1 MQGMWF
7 KRYHTLFRSYLPK
20 NFLKIK
26 NTKVSNFFAS
36 DFSQET
42 KSANSTDI
50 TKAKI
55 PTSLCT
61 SVCGDIKYGRSCGK
75 TLLAKITDPKHPGK
89 VLDAYVILDD
99 QSNTSFADSTV
110 FDFFNAE
117 PNLFGY
123 SLTTLGSKTL
133 NIGRRITGLKIRG
146 ALENRTYDLPSLFEI
161 VEMPDTKDEVAT
173 AEIVCQHKH
182 LEHLASRFPSFQQ
195 DTPVLLLL
203 GRDSC
208 TVMKPLDYINTKETY
223 AHHTTLGCA
232 VIGSVCLGRNR
243 QQRTLQTSTK
253 CHPHFHAKP
262 QFSHVLDFPDIFV
275 KQ

>member
-1 MQGMWF
+1 M
-7 KRYHTLFRSYLPK
+7 
-20 NFLKIK
+20 
-26 NTKVSNFFAS
+26 
-36 DFSQET
+36 
-42 KSANSTDI
+42 
-50 TKAKI
+50 
-55 PTSLCT
+55 
-61 SVCGDIKYGRSCGK
+61 
-75 TLLAKITDPKHPGK
+75 AKITDPKHPGK
-89 VLDAYVILDD
+89 VLDTYIILDD

-123 SLTTLGSKTL
+123 SLSTLGSKTL
-133 NIGRRITGLKIRG
+133 NSGRRITGLKIRG

-173 AEIVCQHKH
+173 PEIVCQHKH

-203 GRDSC
+203 GRDSG
-208 TVMKPLDYINTKETY
+208 TVMKPLDYVNMKELY
-223 AHHTTLGCA
+223 AHRTTLGWA
-232 VIGSVCLGRNR
+232 VIGSVCQGRNR
-243 QQRTLQTSTK
+243 QQRTLRTSTK

-275 KQ
+275 EQQDYELLDFPLKKSNFSGFLMKESRLLRKEIFRCLFHLNLTTQYFQIIIVPFSRDHLTHLIL